1 MTRELVRLR
10 ELQAQLSSARKAE
23 DISMAALGAY
33 AAAGGKDAAGLK
45 DLLNEVSVAHG
56 VALRVFRAWKETAE
70 KVWLT

>member
-1 MTRELVRLR
+1 MTRELERLH

-23 DISMAALGAY
+23 DIAMAALDAY
-33 AAAGGKDAAGLK
+33 AASGGKDTGRFK

-70 KVWLT
+70 RLWAP